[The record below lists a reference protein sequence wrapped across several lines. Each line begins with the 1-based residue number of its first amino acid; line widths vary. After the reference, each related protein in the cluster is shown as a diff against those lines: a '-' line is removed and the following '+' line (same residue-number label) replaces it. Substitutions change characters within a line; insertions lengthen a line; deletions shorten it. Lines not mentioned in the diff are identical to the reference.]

1 MNPFSFYIRTISFV
15 LRRRKSRHRF
25 FGLVVREMH
34 FEGEI
39 SDILQ
44 WLSNRYSSSSSRLAI
59 QWAKSAREQRVLS
72 FFSGFGIIKQNQKLP
87 LRISHFISFHFF
99 GCLLYFCHSV
109 FFWALRKAPIFF
121 LFRLLHILPYLLLAL
136 FIPLSI
142 YVCVCV
148 LLPERNRNQNPTHI
162 LFVLSVFQ
170 MPCCCCCQN
179 FFFSSTKTAKSRARK
194 RLIHGVWSGE
204 IN

>member
-87 LRISHFISFHFF
+87 LRISHFISLAACFIFAI
-99 GCLLYFCHSV
+99 V
-109 FFWALRKAPIFF
+109 FFFERYVK
-121 LFRLLHILPYLLLAL
+121 
-136 FIPLSI
+136 PLSSSCSAYFTFSPI
-142 YVCVCV
+142 SCWLSLSLFLYMCVCV
-148 LLPERNRNQNPTHI
+148 YFSRNGIEIKIQLI
-162 LFVLSVFQ
+162 FSLFSLFFRCLAAAVVKTSSSVQ
-170 MPCCCCCQN
+170 LKQP
-179 FFFSSTKTAKSRARK
+179 KAEHAKD
-194 RLIHGVWSGE
+194 
-204 IN
+204 